1 MDELVGR
8 VGGRFKISLTD
19 STMMRIVHSTMDKA
33 HERAQSKE
41 GVIERLTE
49 ISKFYELA
57 VMQLEGCLSFVQEE
71 ADSSSEISNEEVLWD
86 LTDIRDRLIGRLKE
100 LELAIAEKDRE
111 LTKRIENELK
121 FRQALEMKERDLD
134 SLCAKIKLEP
144 TKIESVEAL
153 SLGNKGVEI
162 KCLNDDLEAL
172 CLSQSNHE
180 GKIYL
185 GPRER
190 SLSEEDIH
198 GKPQNSTLRV
208 EKVYQQKEVEEENTE
223 DDAVTFVAKMIKNHE
238 SFIKKKSREAQ
249 KIKRE
254 NTGEKGCSSPKRE
267 EDLIKPRRKI
277 QDVIIRMENLINWN
291 AKLGESF
298 GEYEGTDHEKS
309 YFTRQE
315 KSQIDHS
322 EDGQEKVKTI
332 SMSNAVNELQ
342 NEIKILKEEKE
353 DASLQMMILEKTY
366 AALFEGFINES
377 SNYIYSYDL
386 EILIRE
392 SMHEDLLEKVVNE
405 WNEQIESDQLG
416 VQIREDIN
424 YIVFSE
430 AAKDF
435 GSTLDS
441 ALAEYVDARDERS
454 CLEDYNIEGKLRE
467 EISSVFFGETCKE
480 WNEFIERSGIENL
493 IKEDI
498 YQIGLEETHRDIAN
512 TTDHIICTFKE
523 GILEGK
529 LIEEISGLLF
539 VELWKEWNEVVERS
553 VTESHV
559 REEMHEIQI
568 EDLRD
573 TANIDNCFA
582 SKLNEVKNLEN
593 CICFF
598 NCNESFQA
606 IEHSAKDDV
615 CMVFLREMFKDW
627 KKEIDAQNF
636 ECLIGEEI
644 FLLAIV
650 ETMKEAGASYREA
663 AAQDHFK
670 TSEGFISDDKLDRSQ
685 EVSGEDILVQKQDS
699 LLTCIKFEED
709 LIQSISSEIMQYDA
723 HYHSIQKK
731 HENLDKLKIS
741 QALFTEMGGT
751 LSSVSSKVEKALEQ
765 IALSKA
771 LLDELRT
778 CVGVTGEGIERVDD
792 WTAFS
797 DAKRPSLSQP
807 KESKEVKVI
816 SHYSAFKPIMEFLQ
830 VFADFKCRVEKK
842 LELHTLRLEEAMDY
856 LNPLAELVA
865 RQRRKQ
871 WL

>member
-1 MDELVGR
+1 
-8 VGGRFKISLTD
+8 
-19 STMMRIVHSTMDKA
+19 
-33 HERAQSKE
+33 
-41 GVIERLTE
+41 
-49 ISKFYELA
+49 
-57 VMQLEGCLSFVQEE
+57 
-71 ADSSSEISNEEVLWD
+71 
-86 LTDIRDRLIGRLKE
+86 
-100 LELAIAEKDRE
+100 
-111 LTKRIENELK
+111 
-121 FRQALEMKERDLD
+121 
-134 SLCAKIKLEP
+134 
-144 TKIESVEAL
+144 
-153 SLGNKGVEI
+153 
-162 KCLNDDLEAL
+162 
-172 CLSQSNHE
+172 
-180 GKIYL
+180 
-185 GPRER
+185 
-190 SLSEEDIH
+190 
-198 GKPQNSTLRV
+198 
-208 EKVYQQKEVEEENTE
+208 
-223 DDAVTFVAKMIKNHE
+223 MIKNHE

-315 KSQIDHS
+315 KSHIEHS

-332 SMSNAVNELQ
+332 SMTNAVNELQ

-441 ALAEYVDARDERS
+441 ALAEY
-454 CLEDYNIEGKLRE
+454 
-467 EISSVFFGETCKE
+467 E

-493 IKEDI
+493 IREDI
-498 YQIGLEETHRDIAN
+498 YQIALEETHRDIAN

-539 VELWKEWNEVVERS
+539 VELWKEWNEVIERS
-553 VTESHV
+553 GTESHV

-741 QALFTEMGGT
+741 HALFTEMGST
-751 LSSVSSKVEKALEQ
+751 FSSVSSKVEKDLEQ

-778 CVGVTGEGIERVDD
+778 CLGVTGEGIERVDD
-792 WTAFS
+792 LTAFS

-807 KESKEVKVI
+807 KESKELKVVEVL
-816 SHYSAFKPIMEFLQ
+816 AFCFIKYFSVLS
-830 VFADFKCRVEKK
+830 VFNNTAGVPNFQPYNLSLLFCVIWIP
-842 LELHTLRLEEAMDY
+842 LFEEN
-856 LNPLAELVA
+856 LLFQLV
-865 RQRRKQ
+865 
-871 WL
+871 

>member
-19 STMMRIVHSTMDKA
+19 STMMRIVHSAMDKA

-153 SLGNKGVEI
+153 SLGNKGVGDELILGNRVADEEFSGLKNSLDRQVWNIKHKLEPEDRRRNRSFDSIKIEQMGSEPEDRRRNRSFDSIKIEQMGSDIDILKETMDIAFGKMQNSMFFSDMEPIEQQWRSTIEKDALGILINGFVRDIQENFNVKVRGREKQVSFGLSEHLSDLMKEI

-315 KSQIDHS
+315 KSHYFTRQGEKSQIGTHS
-322 EDGQEKVKTI
+322 KDGRQEEKSGRTI
-332 SMSNAVNELQ
+332 SISSNAVE
-342 NEIKILKEEKE
+342 
-353 DASLQMMILEKTY
+353 
-366 AALFEGFINES
+366 
-377 SNYIYSYDL
+377 
-386 EILIRE
+386 
-392 SMHEDLLEKVVNE
+392 
-405 WNEQIESDQLG
+405 
-416 VQIREDIN
+416 
-424 YIVFSE
+424 
-430 AAKDF
+430 
-435 GSTLDS
+435 
-441 ALAEYVDARDERS
+441 
-454 CLEDYNIEGKLRE
+454 
-467 EISSVFFGETCKE
+467 
-480 WNEFIERSGIENL
+480 
-493 IKEDI
+493 
-498 YQIGLEETHRDIAN
+498 
-512 TTDHIICTFKE
+512 
-523 GILEGK
+523 
-529 LIEEISGLLF
+529 
-539 VELWKEWNEVVERS
+539 
-553 VTESHV
+553 
-559 REEMHEIQI
+559 
-568 EDLRD
+568 
-573 TANIDNCFA
+573 
-582 SKLNEVKNLEN
+582 
-593 CICFF
+593 
-598 NCNESFQA
+598 
-606 IEHSAKDDV
+606 
-615 CMVFLREMFKDW
+615 
-627 KKEIDAQNF
+627 
-636 ECLIGEEI
+636 
-644 FLLAIV
+644 
-650 ETMKEAGASYREA
+650 
-663 AAQDHFK
+663 
-670 TSEGFISDDKLDRSQ
+670 
-685 EVSGEDILVQKQDS
+685 
-699 LLTCIKFEED
+699 
-709 LIQSISSEIMQYDA
+709 
-723 HYHSIQKK
+723 
-731 HENLDKLKIS
+731 
-741 QALFTEMGGT
+741 
-751 LSSVSSKVEKALEQ
+751 
-765 IALSKA
+765 
-771 LLDELRT
+771 
-778 CVGVTGEGIERVDD
+778 
-792 WTAFS
+792 
-797 DAKRPSLSQP
+797 
-807 KESKEVKVI
+807 
-816 SHYSAFKPIMEFLQ
+816 
-830 VFADFKCRVEKK
+830 
-842 LELHTLRLEEAMDY
+842 
-856 LNPLAELVA
+856 
-865 RQRRKQ
+865 
-871 WL
+871 